1 MKDFLKMFFASLL
14 AGGMFF
20 ILTLIILISMGAEP
34 EVVVPK
40 NSILTINLNAQIK
53 ERSNDN
59 PFASFNPLSMSS
71 ESTIGLDQLIHA
83 INEAKDHEKIKGIR
97 VEFGGFSGG
106 FSSIKRLRD
115 ALIDFKESGKFIYTY
130 QEVYSQKA
138 YFLASVADSV
148 FVNPTGGMEWRGL
161 GSQVTYYTKM
171 LKKFGIEPQI
181 IRGSNNQ
188 FKSAVEPF
196 LTEEMSPANRLQ
208 LETLLGDIWDYT
220 TEAVAESRGMTADDL
235 KRWADEA
242 PMQEPEEALEKGLV
256 DVVGYEDEFIAALKT
271 KLGLDQD
278 KKIKTIGYSK
288 FLSSLEDEN
297 EAEDEIAIIY
307 AEGEIVDGSGSG
319 YQVDSERFTNAI
331 RKARKDDDIKAVV
344 LRVNSPGGSALA
356 SDVIWRELELLKAEK
371 PLVVSMGDLAAS
383 GGYYI
388 AAPGDTVLA
397 EPTTITGSI
406 GVFGMFFTAG
416 ELLEEDL
423 GLVFETVKTSEF
435 ADMPAINRPLNEA
448 ERAFFQKGVDK
459 TYGKF
464 LSRVVAGRG
473 LDSLYVDSIGQG
485 RVWTGSRAVDLGLVD
500 ALGNLDDAL
509 AIAADRAKIE
519 GYKTVAYP
527 KFKDPFQQFLE
538 DLTGS
543 QVKRELQGTP
553 LESTYKAFEKAKY
566 LVGHPGIQMRME
578 YEWVW

>member
-1 MKDFLKMFFASLL
+1 MFFASLL
-14 AGGMFF
+14 AGGTIFF
-20 ILTLIILISMGAEP
+20 VSLILLISMGAEP
-34 EVVVPK
+34 EVIVPK
-40 NSILTINLNAQIK
+40 NSVMTIELNAQIK

-71 ESTIGLDQLIHA
+71 ESTIGLDKMIKA
-83 INEAKDHEKIKGIR
+83 IKAAKDNDKISGIR
-97 VEFGGFSGG
+97 VEFSGFSGG

-115 ALIDFKESGKFIYTY
+115 ALEDFKESGKFIYTY

-171 LKKFGIEPQI
+171 LRKFGIEPQI

-220 TEAVAESRGMTADDL
+220 TQAVATSRGLTQEQLMQ
-235 KRWADEA
+235 WADEA
-242 PMQEPEEALEKGLV
+242 PMQEPEEALQKGLV
-256 DVVGYEDEFIAALKT
+256 DVVAYEDEFIAALKNR
-271 KLGLDQD
+271 LGIDED

-288 FLSSLEDEN
+288 FLRSLEDED
-297 EAEDEIAIIY
+297 EADDEIAIIY
-307 AEGEIVDGSGSG
+307 AEGDIVDGSGSG
-319 YQVDSERFTNAI
+319 YQVDSERFTTAI
-331 RKARKDDDIKAVV
+331 RKARKDEDTKAVV

-371 PLVVSMGDLAAS
+371 PLIISMGDLAAS

-448 ERAFFQKGVDK
+448 ERSFFQKGVDR

-464 LSRVVAGRG
+464 ISRVVAGRG

-485 RVWTGSRAVDLGLVD
+485 RVWTGSRAVELGLVD

-509 AIAADRAKIE
+509 AIAADKADLE
-519 GYKTVAYP
+519 DYKTVAYP
-527 KFKDPFQQFLE
+527 KFKDPFQQFIE
-538 DLTGS
+538 DLTGN
-543 QVKRELQGTP
+543 QVKNELRGTP
-553 LESTYKAFEKAKY
+553 LESSYRAFEKAKY
-566 LVGHPGIQMRME
+566 MIGHPGIQMRME
-578 YEWVW
+578 YELVW